1 MVPFLPICFYFGD
14 SQDRPPSIFISSYFL
29 FVCFVDSIWL
39 AFDGGFAFCVFV
51 CSFVCLRMAG
61 WRRCCIW
68 LRVGC
73 FEVVFECLE

>member
-39 AFDGGFAFCVFV
+39 AFDGGFAFCVCLFV
-51 CSFVCLRMAG
+51 RLFKDGRLATLLVVSRSFLSV
-61 WRRCCIW
+61 
-68 LRVGC
+68 
-73 FEVVFECLE
+73 